1 MNNQPGSNY
10 MDLTDYKKT
19 EPCVSISQTDGAF
32 LRESSTKVTSQDGS
46 VLYYSGEMFVSSE
59 RESWDLGEDYY
70 TMSSFSSWGIP
81 GALTMKPEITAPG
94 GRIYSLKDG
103 GEYQNMSGT
112 SMASP

>member
-1 MNNQPGSNY
+1 

-32 LRESSTKVTSQDGS
+32 LRKNSTPVTSEDGS

-70 TMSSFSSWGIP
+70 TMSSFSQL
-81 GALTMKPEITAPG
+81 GAFPAP
-94 GRIYSLKDG
+94 
-103 GEYQNMSGT
+103 
-112 SMASP
+112 